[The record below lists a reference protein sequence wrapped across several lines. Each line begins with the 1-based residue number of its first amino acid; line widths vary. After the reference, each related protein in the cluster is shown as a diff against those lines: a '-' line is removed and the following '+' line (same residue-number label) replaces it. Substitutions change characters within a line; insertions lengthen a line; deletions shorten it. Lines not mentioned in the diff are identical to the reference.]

1 MQPTLTH
8 LTSGPLPIGGRP
20 DCFHAVLLR
29 LRRSDC
35 VRIQFGMTDAAPNNG
50 SKDAGFEPIPPPLPL
65 RPTRLFPLTRQFSWP
80 LTRFLLRTPIGPNQ
94 VTALSLLAGLA
105 GAVCFT
111 LGTREA
117 GVTGALLYVLCYT
130 LDNCDGEIAR
140 FRNMTSE
147 LGARFD
153 DLVDWLVD
161 TAFFA
166 ALGYGTWVATGEIIW
181 FWLGFAA
188 AAGATID
195 FVIDMLA
202 LLRTKKEEIAVKPAP
217 APSTT
222 LATTQDA
229 VPAIVPDGP
238 DGNDDPG
245 QSLTDKLIYVF
256 HTLSRADF
264 CFIIFALTV
273 ADLVWILLPFGAIG
287 AQVYWMTDLY
297 KHARRRSA

>member
-1 MQPTLTH
+1 
-8 LTSGPLPIGGRP
+8 
-20 DCFHAVLLR
+20 
-29 LRRSDC
+29 
-35 VRIQFGMTDAAPNNG
+35 MTDSGRNND
-50 SKDAGFEPIPPPLPL
+50 SSDAGFEPTPPPRPS

-105 GAVCFT
+105 GAACFT
-111 LGTREA
+111 LGTRSA

-147 LGARFD
+147 WGARFD

-188 AAGATID
+188 AAGATLD

-202 LLRTKKEEIAVKPAP
+202 LVRKKKEEAARLAVPTPA
-217 APSTT
+217 TT
-222 LATTQDA
+222 LTTTQDN
-229 VPAIVPDGP
+229 VPAIAPDAP

-273 ADLVWILLPFGAIG
+273 ADYVWILLPFGAIG
-287 AQVYWMTDLY
+287 AQIYWMTDLY

>member
-1 MQPTLTH
+1 
-8 LTSGPLPIGGRP
+8 
-20 DCFHAVLLR
+20 
-29 LRRSDC
+29 
-35 VRIQFGMTDAAPNNG
+35 MTDPGRNNN
-50 SKDAGFEPIPPPLPL
+50 SSDAGFSPSPTLPPPP

-80 LTRFLLRTPIGPNQ
+80 LTRFLLWTSIGPNQ

-105 GAVCFT
+105 GAACFT

-117 GVTGALLYVLCYT
+117 GVTGAMLYVFCYT

-147 LGARFD
+147 WGARFD

-188 AAGATID
+188 AVGATID

-202 LLRTKKEEIAVKPAP
+202 LLRMKKEEAARLTAP
-217 APSTT
+217 ATSS
-222 LATTQDA
+222 ATTPDS
-229 VPAIVPDGP
+229 VPAIAPDV
-238 DGNDDPG
+238 DDDPG
-245 QSLTDKLIYVF
+245 QSLTDKLIYIF

-264 CFIIFALTV
+264 CFIIFAMTV
-273 ADLVWILLPFGAIG
+273 ADVVWILLPFGAIG

-297 KHARRRSA
+297 KHARRRSV

>member
-1 MQPTLTH
+1 
-8 LTSGPLPIGGRP
+8 
-20 DCFHAVLLR
+20 
-29 LRRSDC
+29 
-35 VRIQFGMTDAAPNNG
+35 MTDTGSNND
-50 SKDAGFEPIPPPLPL
+50 SSNAGFEPTFPPLPPP

-80 LTRFLLRTPIGPNQ
+80 VTRFLLRTPIGPNQ

-105 GAVCFT
+105 GAWCFT
-111 LGTREA
+111 LGTQSA

-166 ALGYGTWVATGEIIW
+166 ALGYGTWIATGEIIW

-202 LLRTKKEEIAVKPAP
+202 LVRTKKEEAARLPVSVPA
-217 APSTT
+217 TT
-222 LATTQDA
+222 LTTTSDNVPVIAPDA
-229 VPAIVPDGP
+229 D
-238 DGNDDPG
+238 DDPG
-245 QSLTDKLIYVF
+245 RSLTDKLIYIF

-273 ADLVWILLPFGAIG
+273 ADFVWILLPFGAIG
-287 AQVYWMTDLY
+287 AQIYWMTDLY